1 MADDRSA
8 FRARVRG
15 VYALVIF
22 GAAFGYV
29 EAAVVYD
36 LRHILG
42 ALSPIVPTSYHTI
55 LNLGF
60 ITFIRPDRSLLATS
74 AIGRVET
81 VREAATIVML
91 VAIAWLAA
99 HRWTR
104 RLGAF
109 LIAFGTWDLT
119 YYLWLRVI
127 LHWPASLLTRDIFFL
142 IPVPWIGPV
151 LTPLVISLL
160 LVLGGVRLYLRPE
173 TT

>member
-1 MADDRSA
+1 M
-8 FRARVRG
+8 
-15 VYALVIF
+15 YALVMF
-22 GAAFGYV
+22 GAAFGFV

-36 LRHILG
+36 LRHIVG
-42 ALSPIVPTSYHTI
+42 APSPVAPTHYQTI

-60 ITFIRPDRSLLATS
+60 ITFIKPYRTLVATS
-74 AIGRVET
+74 ALGRVET
-81 VREAATIVML
+81 VREACTLVML
-91 VAIAWLAA
+91 FAVAWLAA

-109 LIAFGTWDLT
+109 LVAFGTWDVT

-127 LHWPASLLTRDIFFL
+127 AHWPASLLTRDVFFL

-151 LTPLVISLL
+151 LTPLVISAL
-160 LVLGGVRLYLRPE
+160 LVLGGVRLYLLAE

>member
-1 MADDRSA
+1 MADDLSA

-15 VYALVIF
+15 VYVLGIF
-22 GAAFGYV
+22 SAAFGFV

-36 LRHILG
+36 LRHIVG
-42 ALSPIVPTSYHTI
+42 SPSPIVPTHYRTL

-60 ITFIRPDRSLLATS
+60 VTFIQPSRSLLATGDL
-74 AIGRVET
+74 GRVET
-81 VREAATIVML
+81 VREACTLVML
-91 VAIAWLAA
+91 LAIAWLAA
-99 HRWTR
+99 HRFTR

-127 LHWPASLLTRDIFFL
+127 LHWPTSLLTRDDFFL

-160 LVLGGVRLYLRPE
+160 LVVGGVRLYLRPE
-173 TT
+173 LA